1 MSKGVSAYEK
11 KMYQKFYRSNDVKG
25 YCWVYSDMLG
35 DTRDDGNI
43 FYEEKGSKYACTVS
57 HHRTNEYNRISDSMK
72 VRQEMKKQSFS
83 IKVGDRVGIYFAM
96 MGDGEENAMFCDN
109 CGKELLGEDAFCP
122 YCGNK
127 VREVNTQKEVFTG
140 TATIQQALEIAAQ
153 RANTWHGCCEG
164 EKYLEAE
171 ELEETVD
178 TNGLYRYFGI
188 KRGKSYPIV
197 DTNPWPQYIVSREG
211 AIGSIIHDASG
222 SDPDIFWDATTLERA
237 AKNLPKYRK
246 DIIIQ

>member
-1 MSKGVSAYEK
+1 
-11 KMYQKFYRSNDVKG
+11 
-25 YCWVYSDMLG
+25 
-35 DTRDDGNI
+35 
-43 FYEEKGSKYACTVS
+43 
-57 HHRTNEYNRISDSMK
+57 
-72 VRQEMKKQSFS
+72 
-83 IKVGDRVGIYFAM
+83 
-96 MGDGEENAMFCDN
+96 MFCDN
-109 CGKELLGEDAFCP
+109 CGKEILADDKFCP
-122 YCGNK
+122 YCGTK
-127 VREVNTQKEVFTG
+127 VSEGSVGVTASIQMTPPIPPASSYANTQKELFTG

-178 TNGLYRYFGI
+178 INGLYRYFGI

-211 AIGSIIHDASG
+211 AIGSIIHDVSG